1 MFGRN
6 RKSQKNTG
14 TSKKFGRR
22 HVVHTAEC
30 TAIHEAMLMSLYL
43 GYGAPSAPLF
53 IPTGSLVCTCD
64 RDADAASNGEP
75 PMTAATENFR
85 VAQGILISA

>member
-6 RKSQKNTG
+6 RTKS
-14 TSKKFGRR
+14 SRR
-22 HVVHTAEC
+22 VVHTPQCA
-30 TAIHEAMLMSLYL
+30 AIHEAMLMSLYL

-64 RDADAASNGEP
+64 QGGSADSTEKTEP
-75 PMTAATENFR
+75 QADTNLRAMLVPA
-85 VAQGILISA
+85 